1 MSDRQDPP
9 GDTESYG
16 APRRRWQWPV
26 VVGCIALAAT
36 LLLQAGARAVAVVRM
51 LPDQGDGWRT
61 AAREAISPAVRNAGL
76 FVGILAA
83 AAIVGFTAW
92 LLAWGIREVV
102 HGLRPQSGDSR
113 SHADTDEA
121 AS

>member
-36 LLLQAGARAVAVVRM
+36 LLLQAGAVFAVVMM

-102 HGLRPQSGDSR
+102 NGFRPRGGSSGDS
-113 SHADTDEA
+113 ADTDEA
-121 AS
+121 PS